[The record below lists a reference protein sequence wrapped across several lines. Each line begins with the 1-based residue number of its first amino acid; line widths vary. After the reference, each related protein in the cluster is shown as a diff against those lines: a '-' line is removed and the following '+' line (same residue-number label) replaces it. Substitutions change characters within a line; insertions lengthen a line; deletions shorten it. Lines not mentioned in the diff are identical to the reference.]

1 MEQPSTPKETATK
14 AWIFFTILI
23 FCTIYATLRYI
34 VFKGVEITHF
44 PLYIANKII
53 SWSAIIFLAI
63 SYISGKS
70 SAKNRFPDLAKWA
83 GLTGYVLVVMHIII
97 SLTILNPAYFQKFF
111 AGATMTFS
119 TELSI
124 LSGVMALLAFSIP
137 AINSVTVIRL
147 SLHPETWQ
155 IRQKIGYYGLL
166 ATAIHTV
173 FMGYSSWF
181 DVSSWPG
188 YLPPITLLSAIIA
201 LIPLFLKLL
210 KK

>member
-1 MEQPSTPKETATK
+1 MEQASTSKETAAK
-14 AWIFFTILI
+14 VWIFFTIII
-23 FCTIYATLRYI
+23 FCTVYAYLRYI
-34 VFKGVEITHF
+34 LFKGVEIAHF
-44 PLYIANKII
+44 PLYITNKIV
-53 SWSAIIFLAI
+53 SWSAIIFLAL
-63 SYISGKS
+63 SYISGKLGT
-70 SAKNRFPDLAKWA
+70 KNRFPDIAKWA

-97 SLTILNPAYFQKFF
+97 SLTILNPAYFPKFF
-111 AGATMTFS
+111 SGDTMTFS
-119 TELSI
+119 AELSI
-124 LSGVMALLAFSIP
+124 LTGVLAFLAFSIP

-166 ATAIHTV
+166 ATAFHTV
-173 FMGYSSWF
+173 LMGYSSWF
-181 DVSSWPG
+181 DVISWPG